1 MRKSSIKLL
10 FRQLCLDGSTFFTL
24 DVVSAA
30 CDDYLSMV
38 ISMEELLKRLPDLP
52 RPIVATSGGFDPL
65 HVGHLR
71 CILEAKKLG
80 GTLIVIVNGDGFLMR
95 KKRYQFMPC
104 VDRMEIIDGIRG
116 VDHVVDWD
124 DGSQFVS
131 KAIELIRP
139 NIFAKG
145 GDRAEPKDIPEWD
158 ICQQVG
164 CQVVFGVGGG
174 KIRSSSELVEQAR
187 EAEPKL
193 S

>member
-1 MRKSSIKLL
+1 
-10 FRQLCLDGSTFFTL
+10 
-24 DVVSAA
+24 
-30 CDDYLSMV
+30 MV
-38 ISMEELLKRLPDLP
+38 ISMEDLLKRLPDLP

-80 GTLIVIVNGDGFLMR
+80 GTLVVIVNGDGFLMR

-104 VDRMEIIDGIRG
+104 EDRMEIIDGIRG
-116 VDHVVDWD
+116 VDYVVDWD

-131 KAIELIRP
+131 KAIELIKP

>member
-1 MRKSSIKLL
+1 
-10 FRQLCLDGSTFFTL
+10 
-24 DVVSAA
+24 
-30 CDDYLSMV
+30 MV
-38 ISMEELLKRLPDLP
+38 ISMEELLKCLPNLP

-80 GTLIVIVNGDGFLMR
+80 GSLIVIVNGDGFLLR
-95 KKRYQFMPC
+95 KKRYKFMP
-104 VDRMEIIDGIRG
+104 VEDRMEIIDGIKG
-116 VDHVVDWD
+116 VDYVVDWD
-124 DGSQFVS
+124 DGVTQFVTG
-131 KAIELIRP
+131 AIGLIKP

-187 EAEPKL
+187 EVGVEVG
-193 S
+193 